1 MVLGAATT
9 AISIALPIL
18 RLSRESIDKVNQKC
32 AEKGLPPAFEAKSS
46 EGDVLDLDING
57 NPDYRF
63 EGFGLTVG
71 IPIKLAFWIHYKPES
86 PEHVSVGKILVP
98 IQFSEILNVSKILK

>member
-18 RLSRESIDKVNQKC
+18 RLSQESIDKVNQKC
-32 AEKGLPPAFEAKSS
+32 IEKGLPRAFEVNKS
-46 EGDVLDLDING
+46 EGDGIDLDING

-63 EGFGLTVG
+63 EGFGLNVG
-71 IPIKLAFWIHYKPES
+71 IPMKLSFWVHYKPDS

-98 IQFSEILNVSKILK
+98 IQFSKVLNVSKILK